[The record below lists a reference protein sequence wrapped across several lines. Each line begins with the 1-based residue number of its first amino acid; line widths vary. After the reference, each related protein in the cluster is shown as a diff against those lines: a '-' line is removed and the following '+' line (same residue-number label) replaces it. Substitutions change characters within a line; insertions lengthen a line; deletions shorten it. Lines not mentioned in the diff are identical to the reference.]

1 MGKKT
6 LDEILRFG
14 RSVTPKSQKGVKG
27 WPIRFTEIGKRFS
40 CCFRWIGLS
49 RTQDQSPVRRLECSS
64 SCLQCSGYCFHEL
77 DEAPFVDGDTS
88 SSRASRGVSS

>member
-14 RSVTPKSQKGVKG
+14 GSVTPKSQKGVKG

-49 RTQDQSPVRRLECSS
+49 SVQDESPVRRLECSS
-64 SCLQCSGYCFHEL
+64 SCLQCSGYWFHNFIS
-77 DEAPFVDGDTS
+77 FVDAVALAY
-88 SSRASRGVSS
+88 RMPMQF